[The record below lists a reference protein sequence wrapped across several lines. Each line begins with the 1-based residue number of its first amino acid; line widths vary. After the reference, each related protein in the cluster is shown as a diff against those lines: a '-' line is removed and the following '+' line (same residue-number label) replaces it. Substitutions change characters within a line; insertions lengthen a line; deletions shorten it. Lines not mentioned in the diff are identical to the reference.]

1 MSLVSDSEYVSF
13 RTTGRSHLRVQPFA
27 SFLIHSIRLSYLR
40 NVEDPY
46 GPRLISL
53 SPSYN
58 LNPYINAASL
68 ADANKWP
75 ELAAPVSPHL
85 SEDDGERPSG
95 FPGATGLRHTQTIM
109 GAKSGAVGLRVSGS
123 RRSSSFNRLSRR
135 RGTSEIPT
143 SENPSVAII
152 TATNPAPSQANP
164 EQEERAETNG
174 IPQIEQ
180 PAAPT
185 VQIVRPSS
193 PERDQGTADVPANP
207 VQFIPRFKGA
217 AEMEARRRVRMLAN
231 RNAGKVGIL
240 RPAPLLNLNPELSS
254 SSSSSSS
261 STDMIGDDGAES
273 SDELDSAVGESV
285 DDEFDP

>member
-1 MSLVSDSEYVSF
+1 M
-13 RTTGRSHLRVQPFA
+13 
-27 SFLIHSIRLSYLR
+27 IHSIRLSYLR

-58 LNPYINAASL
+58 LNPYITAASL

-75 ELAAPVSPHL
+75 ELAAPTSPHL

-143 SENPSVAII
+143 SETPSVAN
-152 TATNPAPSQANP
+152 TAATIPAPSQANP
-164 EQEERAETNG
+164 QQEERAETNG
-174 IPQIEQ
+174 LPQIEQ

-185 VQIVRPSS
+185 LQIVRPSS

-231 RNAGKVGIL
+231 RNAGKMGIL
-240 RPAPLLNLNPELSS
+240 RPAPLINLNPELSS

-261 STDMIGDDGAES
+261 SSTGMIGDDGAES
-273 SDELDSAVGESV
+273 SDELASAVGESV